1 MRHETDRDELK
12 IHYFNDVI
20 KIHLESKYG
29 WNEDLSHYL
38 NLFDEKYRVMQN
50 YSSVNGSNEIL
61 TDVQWVIPSDKYFLV
76 AEVLFTKNLGLQI
89 HIEQERPAPLPPK
102 SPFND

>member
-12 IHYFNDVI
+12 IQYLNDVI

-61 TDVQWVIPSDKYFLV
+61 TDVQWVLPSDKYFEV